1 MSFIPWDWSGS
12 IFWTL
17 SISLLRSPPSP
28 PTPPAVAD
36 ATRPACS
43 IVAARAA
50 PPASAATRTTIT
62 AVFMTSPSVASLEPR
77 ILPARERQQR
87 AAAGREQDDEPCR
100 RLPEGKQAER
110 REGERDG
117 ERGPDRARPYRVIE
131 RRQEQPDHRC
141 VDAGEGRGEARL
153 RPEGRP
159 EGQSADD
166 QEERRQKDRDQREP
180 GAGEAVGARP
190 HHGTEVRGEGE
201 ERPRHRLGGAVA
213 GHELL
218 VGHPP
223 GRDDLGLEQR
233 KDDVASAEHQ
243 RAGPVKAVEDRER
256 LASHELAAERQPQQR
271 PG

>member
-1 MSFIPWDWSGS
+1 MSFITCDWSGS
-12 IFWTL
+12 MLLRL
-17 SISLLRSPPSP
+17 SISLLSFATSLA
-28 PTPPAVAD
+28 TSWAVAD
-36 ATRPACS
+36 AIRPACS

-50 PPASAATRTTIT
+50 PPTSAAIRTTIT

-77 ILPARERQQR
+77 LLPARERQQR
-87 AAAGREQDDEPCR
+87 APAGREQDDEPCR
-100 RLPEGKQAER
+100 RLPESKQAER
-110 REGERDG
+110 REGERDV

-159 EGQSADD
+159 EGQGADD

-243 RAGPVKAVEDRER
+243 RAGAVEAVEDGER
-256 LASHELAAERQPQQR
+256 LASHELAGDRQRQS
-271 PG
+271 